1 MYAQM
6 LFHCWSFFTSCR
18 NFCQQCSRARV
29 VLWLI
34 YVINQKT
41 LGKYLN
47 VTKSSLFID
56 LIFIRNLI
64 KKTEEL
70 NKGNKQSKQTNN
82 KK

>member
-1 MYAQM
+1 MQKF
-6 LFHCWSFFTSCR
+6 LSVVFTGSCC
-18 NFCQQCSRARV
+18 FV
-29 VLWLI
+29 VNLR
-34 YVINQKT
+34 YQSKT